1 MEQPHDPASRM
12 RVSDADREQ
21 VAEMLRTAAG
31 EGRIDTDELDERLGA
46 AYSAKTFADL
56 APLVEDLPGTPP
68 YAPPLP
74 VSPAPTTQP
83 AQRTNAIDPRGGRQ
97 SETGVA
103 IMSGYERRGD
113 WLVPQ
118 HLTVTAVMGGA
129 HLDTRRARF
138 SGPEVTITVNAVMGG
153 AEIVVA
159 PTTRVVMEGI
169 GIMGGFSGPRDD
181 SEVRPDAPTL
191 RVKGVAFWGGV
202 TVSRKE

>member
-1 MEQPHDPASRM
+1 MEQPQDPASRM

-21 VAEMLRTAAG
+21 VAERLRTAAG
-31 EGRIDTDELDERLGA
+31 EGRIDADELDERLGA
-46 AYSAKTFADL
+46 AYTAKTFADL
-56 APLVEDLPGTPP
+56 APLVEDLPGTP

-74 VSPAPTTQP
+74 APSAPTPQP
-83 AQRTNAIDPRGGRQ
+83 AHRMNAVDPRGGTQ

-138 SGPEVTITVNAVMGG
+138 SAPEVTITVNAVMGG

-159 PTTRVVMEGI
+159 PSTRVVMEGI
-169 GIMGGFSGPRDD
+169 GIMGDFSGPKDD

-191 RVKGVAFWGGV
+191 RVRGVAFWGGV